1 MAFKALVILVAYYL
15 YNMRSVLADILVEFN
30 SAFLLFLLHS
40 GIYPHYKVKT
50 KVKKSEDA
58 DDTNQITDRTKQNKR

>member
-1 MAFKALVILVAYYL
+1 MQITIAIKGAL
-15 YNMRSVLADILVEFN
+15 S
-30 SAFLLFLLHS
+30 
-40 GIYPHYKVKT
+40 YKVKT